1 MRLMLKIAD
10 SRQVISVQLAER
22 LVIGRSGSNRQPD
35 IDVSSLADAQ
45 SGVSRWHAAFLYE
58 DTNLSIEDLNST
70 NGTFIN
76 GYHIEPGKIYR
87 LRNGDEIQL
96 GRLRLIIKVVRPPG

>member
-1 MRLMLKIAD
+1 MRLMLKVAD
-10 SRQVISVQLAER
+10 SRQLISVQLADR
-22 LVIGRSGSNRQPD
+22 LIIGRDGPHRHPD
-35 IDVSSLADAQ
+35 IDVSRVADHR

-58 DTNLSIEDLNST
+58 DATLSIEDLNST

-76 GYHIEPGKIYR
+76 GYHLESGKIYR

-96 GRLRLIIKVVRPPG
+96 GRLRLIVKVVRPPR